1 MGKINKIPSTP
12 RFHAVY
18 EKGMSCAKC
27 ERDINRHAGGVATE
41 TGVLCKLCFQ
51 SYHDIKVV
59 RSRSGGNNLP
69 HTALANV
76 FKGFGS
82 VSA

>member
-1 MGKINKIPSTP
+1 MGNNKLPSTP

-18 EKGMSCAKC
+18 EKGMLCDKC
-27 ERDINRHAGGVATE
+27 GRSINRTVGGVE
-41 TGVLCKLCFQ
+41 TTNGILCKLCFQ
-51 SYHDIKVV
+51 SYHEVTRIH
-59 RSRSGGNNLP
+59 SRSGGSNP
-69 HTALANV
+69 PYTPLANV